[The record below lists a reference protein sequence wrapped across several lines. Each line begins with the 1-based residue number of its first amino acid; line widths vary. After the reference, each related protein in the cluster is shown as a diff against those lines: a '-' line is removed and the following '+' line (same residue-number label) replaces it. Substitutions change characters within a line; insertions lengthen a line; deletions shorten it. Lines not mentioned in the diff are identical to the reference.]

1 MPGLE
6 RFLESCSSRKYG
18 PSFGCGRSPAFPN
31 LPAREA
37 HVGASRPKIRK
48 PASYPRRRL
57 LRKRGTAGDTQGLF
71 YARDAIDGTELWSFQ
86 ADVTI
91 LGSPVVLGNRVYFG
105 DMGGEFYSLDRNTGQ
120 VIWQV
125 SLGAPIAVSPVF
137 AQGRFFV
144 RTTDGRLHAIE

>member
-1 MPGLE
+1 M
-6 RFLESCSSRKYG
+6 
-18 PSFGCGRSPAFPN
+18 
-31 LPAREA
+31 
-37 HVGASRPKIRK
+37 
-48 PASYPRRRL
+48 
-57 LRKRGTAGDTQGLF
+57 
-71 YARDAIDGTELWSFQ
+71 
-86 ADVTI
+86 TI